1 MSGWVPLREGGWR
14 TWCFTPAQQH
24 KRTITRAEVRIQG
37 QPSSAIAKKSG
48 GLRGITLHCWG
59 ATRMASSALPI
70 AVAVEGKPT
79 GSGVVYSIAD
89 EDDKAPL
96 LVLHHH
102 TNGRAWLRGDGGP
115 WEGWGLQDPLERWS
129 GVAVQGERVVGLKLY
144 LCKLMGFIPQ
154 ELGSLSC
161 LLYLDL
167 GHNQLFGTIPP
178 EFGALRQLRTLDLY
192 HNQLSGPIPEELGAL
207 SELRE
212 LSLGSNQLTGSIP
225 AALGRLGSLQV
236 LRLTDNMLSGAI
248 PCELG
253 QLINLKVLKL
263 NGNELAGEIPKE
275 LGSLSGLVSLWLN
288 KNNLSGNIPQALGA
302 LHLLENLWLKD
313 NKELKY
319 IPMVTKMQLRR
330 KMKGECDIRL

>member
-1 MSGWVPLREGGWR
+1 LHG
-14 TWCFTPAQQH
+14 
-24 KRTITRAEVRIQG
+24 
-37 QPSSAIAKKSG
+37 IA
-48 GLRGITLHCWG
+48 LHRWG

-70 AVAVEGKPT
+70 AVAVEGKST
-79 GSGVVYSIAD
+79 GIGVVCSIAD

-115 WEGWGLQDPLERWS
+115 WQGWGLQDPLERWS
-129 GVAVQGERVVGLKLY
+129 GVAVKGERIVGLKLY
-144 LCKLMGFIPQ
+144 QCKLMGFIPH

-167 GHNQLFGTIPP
+167 GRNQLFGSIPP
-178 EFGALRQLRTLDLY
+178 EFGALRQLRTLDLH

-225 AALGRLGSLQV
+225 AALGRLGSLEV
-236 LRLTDNMLSGAI
+236 LRLTDNMLSGA
-248 PCELG
+248 PSCQESKRKRNVREHVKG
-253 QLINLKVLKL
+253 QS
-263 NGNELAGEIPKE
+263 ELAGEIPKE
-275 LGSLSGLVSLWLN
+275 LGLLSGLISLWLH

-330 KMKGECDIRL
+330 KMKGACDIRL